1 MPNSSRLHLHVAIY
15 VIRIDA
21 SFFWIRI
28 LWIYVLWVGTSIS
41 AISSVPTITM
51 LILLEYFRSFVQP
64 IGESIIV
71 SDHVSVAS
79 MRCGRVAAR
88 TFVGGTTRREES
100 TGLHETLHVSTD
112 SVSFLGEDVAII
124 G

>member
-1 MPNSSRLHLHVAIY
+1 
-15 VIRIDA
+15 
-21 SFFWIRI
+21 
-28 LWIYVLWVGTSIS
+28 
-41 AISSVPTITM
+41 
-51 LILLEYFRSFVQP
+51 
-64 IGESIIV
+64 
-71 SDHVSVAS
+71 

-100 TGLHETLHVSTD
+100 TGLHETLNVSTD